1 MSRRAFTLLELMI
14 TIAIS
19 GIITAMMF
27 SNFAAEKDRNNLKAS
42 VRQLQVDLQAA
53 QTNAQSG
60 ILDNGVTTRGYGIWL
75 RAGDSSYTQFSDQD
89 GNLLHAGAGSED
101 RLTRNFPSGVVIKK
115 VCGSTAAG
123 TTADMVFT
131 RPSGMATTY
140 CGSAQPSTTIIIG
153 SGKLSVCYAI
163 TVVANV
169 GTVSQRQVSSCS

>member
-27 SNFAAEKDRNNLKAS
+27 SNFASEKDRNNLKAA
-42 VRQLQVDLQAA
+42 VRQLQVDLQAS
-53 QTNAQSG
+53 QTSAQSG

-75 RAGDSSYTQFSDQD
+75 RAGDSQYTKFSDQD
-89 GNLLHAGAGSED
+89 GNFLHAAGNTED
-101 RLTRNFPSGVVIKK
+101 RQTRIFPSGVVIRK
-115 VCGSTAAG
+115 VCNSTSAG
-123 TTADMVFT
+123 TTVDMVFS
-131 RPSGMATTY
+131 RPNGTATTY
-140 CGSAQPSTTIIIG
+140 CGTAQPTTTIIIG

-169 GTVSQRQVSSCS
+169 GTVSQRQISSCS